1 MGRYEIDRN
10 KDVQGILK
18 LYALDSEVRAFIDEL
33 YLDNFI
39 EYKGKVRLAIR
50 HNIDAINEF
59 IENRDNKEE

>member
-33 YLDNFI
+33 YLANFI